1 MMMASN
7 TVKSKFRGVYKCGK
21 RWKAQLQ
28 CQGIQFYL
36 GTFDTEG
43 EAAKAYDR
51 KARDE
56 KGIKGLTNF
65 DENGEEAICI
75 SSATSSS
82 SSASCSSST
91 SVSDFQDM
99 INQHSAGDI
108 SDLTSA
114 PPSCKAKRAKLSSS
128 AGTPSS
134 SASSSGS
141 GALNANNNSVQVTV
155 PSIDNFLSRRYP
167 LLVYSILNPSAGS
180 EIRM

>member
-1 MMMASN
+1 MASN
-7 TVKSKFRGVYKCGK
+7 TAKSKFRGVYKCGK

-36 GTFDTEG
+36 GTFDTES

-75 SSATSSS
+75 SSGTSSS
-82 SSASCSSST
+82 SSASCSSSA

-99 INQHSAGDI
+99 INQNLAGDQ
-108 SDLTSA
+108 SDPTSD
-114 PPSCKAKRAKLSSS
+114 PPSFKAKRPKLS
-128 AGTPSS
+128 SS
-134 SASSSGS
+134 SASSSS
-141 GALNANNNSVQVTV
+141 AASSESAAVLNSNNNSVQVTV
-155 PSIDNFLSRRYP
+155 PSIDNSP
-167 LLVYSILNPSAGS
+167 IE
-180 EIRM
+180 EISFFVFFVLHFETVCWENY